1 MFEKLTAEYFAAD
14 ELSNA
19 FLNEIQTCRERAE
32 AVLPADTARILGE
45 THCFHDWYLTAC
57 ALDYKNHCVL
67 TLTKGNAA
75 YRVQISGIAAL
86 SVIGELISD
95 KAAYPESDRNP
106 SFAQVMDL
114 WLDYQNRFECCLLL
128 DNERYIQISANGI
141 RITRTCV

>member
-1 MFEKLTAEYFAAD
+1 MFEKLAAEYYAAD

-57 ALDYKNHCVL
+57 ALNYKNHCVL

-75 YRVQISGIAAL
+75 YRVQISGIEPQAQPQA
-86 SVIGELISD
+86 VRKTGGVC
-95 KAAYPESDRNP
+95 AYP
-106 SFAQVMDL
+106 
-114 WLDYQNRFECCLLL
+114 W
-128 DNERYIQISANGI
+128 I
-141 RITRTCV
+141 

>member
-1 MFEKLTAEYFAAD
+1 MFEKLAAEYYAAD
-14 ELSNA
+14 ELSDA

-75 YRVQISGIAAL
+75 YRVQISGYAAL
-86 SVIGELISD
+86 SEISSPVTER
-95 KAAYPESDRNP
+95 AAIPEI
-106 SFAQVMDL
+106 
-114 WLDYQNRFECCLLL
+114 W
-128 DNERYIQISANGI
+128 
-141 RITRTCV
+141 TR

>member
-14 ELSNA
+14 ELSDA

-32 AVLPADTARILGE
+32 AVLPADTARILVE

-57 ALDYKNHCVL
+57 ALDCEKRCIL
-67 TLTKGNAA
+67 MLAKGNAA
-75 YRVQISGIAAL
+75 YRVQISGIISLSAA
-86 SVIGELISD
+86 GELISD
-95 KAAYPESDRNP
+95 KASYPESDRNP

-128 DNERYIQISANGI
+128 DNEHYIQISANGI
-141 RITRTCV
+141 LISEVD